1 MKMKHSNKVSIG
13 CSKRSSKRE
22 VYSNTI
28 YLRRQEKSQINNR
41 KLKELLEKE
50 GKKTK
55 LRVSGR
61 KEIINLRIEIN
72 EIETKK
78 KKNNPTEKTNE
89 TKSLFFE
96 KIDKIDKPFARFIRK
111 KGELPNQQIS
121 EMKKEKL

>member
-78 KKNNPTEKTNE
+78 KKK
-89 TKSLFFE
+89 
-96 KIDKIDKPFARFIRK
+96 
-111 KGELPNQQIS
+111 
-121 EMKKEKL
+121 